1 MQTEILIGKLK
12 PLLKNYFWPP
22 PQPENLRAIQ
32 SSFRGAVRFGYVP
45 LDGAG
50 VPGHFHY
57 HCRKV
62 LERNQLPAPDVDQP
76 EIFRVVHQDETRFR
90 KVIRKQK
97 LPRWLSCS
105 PKSHAGQQTQGPLVN
120 SPDHARNYVRILRV
134 IAIPYPIEICGHH
147 ADEVA
152 PIFLAIR
159 LAKLDSGDL
168 RQSVTLVRG
177 FERPSQEIFLK
188 NRILSEFWVGA
199 RTAEKQK
206 LLNTAFSRVF
216 EDIHLDSHVVKHE
229 FHRFRRISD
238 NSAHSC
244 RAVKDIL
251 GLIAAEGPPYLRG
264 ACQIDL
270 LMTPGDQITVATRR
284 EGAADCTSHQ
294 TPVPG
299 DQNTRILVHTVNRF
313 RP

>member
-199 RTAEKQK
+199 RAAKKQK
-206 LLNTAFSRVF
+206 LLDAVIFRVF
-216 EDIHLDSHVVKHE
+216 ENIHLNPHVVKHE
-229 FHRFRRISD
+229 FHWFCRIGD
-238 NSAHSC
+238 NSSDFG

-251 GLIAAEGPPYLRG
+251 RLITTERPFDHLAV
-264 ACQIDL
+264 CQVHL
-270 LMTPGDQITVATRR
+270 PVAPGDQIIIRSEERR
-284 EGAADCTSHQ
+284 
-294 TPVPG
+294 V
-299 DQNTRILVHTVNRF
+299 
-313 RP
+313 